1 MGNRRQLDETGQ
13 KILNYL
19 KTELC
24 LAMPFLGAVLDAMP
38 FRMDLRTRAVG
49 TDGAQILFSPHYLM
63 TEFIERPQFLRR
75 TYLHMLFHC
84 LFRHLFSAADYKDSA
99 LWDIASDIAAEAM
112 VDSMENESVRRLP
125 SEFREEWYQRL
136 EARCGLLTAEKIY
149 AVLRE
154 DGISPEQREQLEKEF
169 RRCDHSFW
177 ERERKNIP
185 ESMASAQ
192 SGESSPEA
200 WEKRA
205 KRVRTEAETF
215 GKRAGSGGE
224 NLARLLRFTYRERP
238 MYREFL
244 QRFSVLRETAEI
256 DPDSFDYGFYHY
268 GMQRYGNMP
277 LIEEN
282 ELRELRRVEELVIAI
297 DTSASCQA
305 VLVREFLEETAALLA
320 QEKSFFRNVQI
331 RILESDE
338 RVRKDTVLEHPEEL
352 QAYAGEF
359 SVNGGAGTDF
369 RPVFRY
375 VDELRRR
382 GELRDLRGLVY
393 FTDGFGIYPEQ
404 PTDYETAFVF
414 REDQDR
420 ADREVPAW
428 ALRLYLS
435 GKTEEKAESEQ
446 KRDKEKRSGI
456 KPEKDAVSDRK
467 ERDEHTGSKGRDY
480 PDGSGVSGK
489 R

>member
-1 MGNRRQLDETGQ
+1 MGNRRQLDETGRR
-13 KILNYL
+13 ILSYL

-24 LAMPFLGAVLDAMP
+24 LAMPFLGAALDALP
-38 FRMDLRTRAVG
+38 PRMDLRTRAVG
-49 TDGAQILFSPHYLM
+49 TDGVQLLFSPHYLM
-63 TEFIERPQFLRR
+63 TEFIEYPQLLRR
-75 TYLHMLFHC
+75 TCLHILFHC
-84 LFRHLFSAADYKDSA
+84 LFRHLFSAADYKDSE

-112 VDSMENESVRRLP
+112 VDSVERESVRRLP

-149 AVLRE
+149 AALRE
-154 DGISPEQREQLEKEF
+154 DGISPELREQLEKEF

-177 ERERKNIP
+177 ERDRRRPP
-185 ESMASAQ
+185 ESSAAVR
-192 SGESSPEA
+192 SGESAPEA
-200 WEKRA
+200 WGKRA

-224 NLARLLRFTYRERP
+224 SLARLLRFTCRERP
-238 MYREFL
+238 LYREFL
-244 QRFSVLRETAEI
+244 QRFAVLRETAEI

-320 QEKSFFRNVQI
+320 QEKSFFRSVQI

-338 RVRKDTVLEHPEEL
+338 RVRKDTVLERPEEL

-359 SVNGGAGTDF
+359 SAHGGAGTDF
-369 RPVFRY
+369 RPVFHY
-375 VDELRRR
+375 VEELRRR

-414 REDQDR
+414 REDQDF
-420 ADREVPAW
+420 DSREVPVW

-435 GKTEEKAESEQ
+435 GKTEERAAAEPGQ
-446 KRDKEKRSGI
+446 
-456 KPEKDAVSDRK
+456 RK
-467 ERDEHTGSKGRDY
+467 
-480 PDGSGVSGK
+480 
-489 R
+489 